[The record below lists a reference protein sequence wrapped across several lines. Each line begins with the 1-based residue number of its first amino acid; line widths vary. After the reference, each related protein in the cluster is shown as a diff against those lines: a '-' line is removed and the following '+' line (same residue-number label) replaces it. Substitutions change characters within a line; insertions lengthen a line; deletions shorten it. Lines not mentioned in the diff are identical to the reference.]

1 MQSDAPQRKATAIL
15 QLPQGDTVVEAI
27 VDLTAEPATLISWEQ
42 VPRALTC
49 QAAALL
55 SHGGLL
61 CPWLHDDRCLWTA

>member
-15 QLPQGDTVVEAI
+15 QLPQGDTIVEAI

-49 QAAALL
+49 QAAA
-55 SHGGLL
+55 
-61 CPWLHDDRCLWTA
+61 

>member
-49 QAAALL
+49 QAAAY
-55 SHGGLL
+55 SFMEVS
-61 CPWLHDDRCLWTA
+61 CA